1 MKNIAIVTTTR
12 AEYGLLKSVIKLI
25 EKSKVL
31 TSHLIVSGTHLSKDH
46 GNTIDAINEDFFK
59 IASLIDLD
67 IEDNSKSG
75 VCRSFIWRFGLFV
88 VFER

>member
-46 GNTIDAINEDFFK
+46 GNTIDAINEDCFK
-59 IASLIDLD
+59 IASLIDLGL
-67 IEDNSKSG
+67 EDNSR
-75 VCRSFIWRFGLFV
+75 VEFV
-88 VFER
+88 DLLVWQLRAFRRI

>member
-31 TSHLIVSGTHLSKDH
+31 TSHLIVSGTH
-46 GNTIDAINEDFFK
+46 I
-59 IASLIDLD
+59 
-67 IEDNSKSG
+67 
-75 VCRSFIWRFGLFV
+75 
-88 VFER
+88 